1 MIGLF
6 DDGLTTKS
14 RGWSVSPRVASMVSA
29 SIRHPL
35 GRLGYALCLERP
47 VLTVVGSTEQPEA

>member
-6 DDGLTTKS
+6 DDGLTTTS
-14 RGWSVSPRVASMVSA
+14 LGWPVSPRVASTVSA

-35 GRLGYALCLERP
+35 GRLGYALLLERP
-47 VLTVVGSTEQPEA
+47 VVTALGSTEQPEV